1 LRILILGSDNLA
13 APFRNLGCQV
23 WTMGPEPD
31 RDFITKDPDPDWAM
45 IQKDLNNKGVNPDAL
60 LVTDDLGSRKL
71 PTGLWS
77 APLVT
82 AFYGIDSPIN
92 SFWQP
97 FYAQLFDLAFL
108 DQLPQAGELSRVHG
122 QAYWLPVGIDPDFY
136 LGEKSGAEEPGICF
150 VGVVEPSV
158 RPKRS
163 ALLELAAR
171 LAPLKV
177 LGGRKGA
184 WFPTEE
190 AARLYRRHQIV
201 LNENLFSGVTT
212 RPLEVMASG
221 GFLLTEAAPGSM
233 DVFFKDGEHLAYF
246 RPDNFQEQVRRYL
259 PDRELR
265 KNIAA
270 RGRELVLDCHTLTNR
285 ASEILTRLR
294 ELIRQKNAEPS
305 RTQNARALY
314 AEGQALLMAGLR
326 WPAQNGPKRVLRG
339 AGRLNA
345 AWEYGEESVEAFRA
359 SGMAGVALG
368 RWSQALTCLARA
380 YEAGGPIDGL
390 CLGLALAES
399 GQEEKAR
406 EILKGISPA
415 QTGLRAGV
423 GAPQFHL
430 AAARLLRE
438 QGVSLSPGFSR
449 IKLSPVFWT
458 ALEHAMEAARLRP
471 TWSEPWEM
479 MGDLLWENN
488 APNEAHDF
496 FQKALFL
503 STDQNLAGKA
513 ARTAREGYIQ

>member
-1 LRILILGSDNLA
+1 MRILIMGSDNLA
-13 APFRNLGCQV
+13 VPLRNLGCRV

-31 RDFITKDPDPDWAM
+31 RDLLMRDPDPDWAM
-45 IQKDLNNKGVNPDAL
+45 IQKALKSKGITPDAL

-92 SFWQP
+92 GFWQP
-97 FYAQLFDLAFL
+97 FYARLFDLAFL
-108 DQLPQAGELSRVHG
+108 DQLPQARELGRVHG
-122 QAYWLPVGIDPDFY
+122 QAHWLPVGINPDFY
-136 LGEKSGAEEPGICF
+136 LGEETGPEEPGICF

-163 ALLELAAR
+163 ALLDLAAR

-190 AARLYRRHQIV
+190 AARLYRRYQIV
-201 LNENLFSGVTT
+201 LNENLFQGVTT

-233 DVFFKDGEHLAYF
+233 DLYFEDGCHLAYF
-246 RPDNFQEQVRRYL
+246 KPDTFQEQVRRYL

-265 KNIAA
+265 QKIAVQ
-270 RGRELVLDCHTLTNR
+270 GRELVLDCHTLTKR
-285 ASEILTRLR
+285 ASEILTRL
-294 ELIRQKNAEPS
+294 EALVQQKNGQQA
-305 RTQNARALY
+305 RTKNARALC

-326 WPAQNGPKRVLRG
+326 WPALNGPKRVLRG

-359 SGMAGVALG
+359 SGLAAVALG
-368 RWSQALTCLARA
+368 RWNQALTCLARA
-380 YEAGGPIDGL
+380 YEAGSAIDGL

-415 QTGLRAGV
+415 QAGLRAGV
-423 GAPQFHL
+423 GTPQFHL
-430 AAARLLRE
+430 AAARLLKD
-438 QGVSLSPGFSR
+438 QGLSLSPGFGR
-449 IKLSPVFWT
+449 GKLSPVFWT

-471 TWSEPWEM
+471 TWFEPWEM

-488 APNEAHDF
+488 APNEAHGF